1 MPVVEKEIP
10 AGQEIKTYDELV
22 VGLPKENLTI
32 LDLARK
38 MAGATKRSPL
48 PSGATAKSDGKN
60 SRRSEEH
67 TSELQS
73 RLHLVCRLL
82 LEKKKKPTYTRND
95 YTYLGTIIVLLPFG
109 HAQRASVHLLP
120 ITPIYSL
127 SHCVSIA
134 HTMPTAAPHMR

>member
-60 SRRSEEH
+60 SERQKLNSVVRCKPVRLARIWTLANTKNKGLETLSYLFEMRSEERRVGK
-67 TSELQS
+67 EGRS
-73 RLHLVCRLL
+73 RW
-82 LEKKKKPTYTRND
+82 
-95 YTYLGTIIVLLPFG
+95 
-109 HAQRASVHLLP
+109 S
-120 ITPIYSL
+120 
-127 SHCVSIA
+127 
-134 HTMPTAAPHMR
+134 